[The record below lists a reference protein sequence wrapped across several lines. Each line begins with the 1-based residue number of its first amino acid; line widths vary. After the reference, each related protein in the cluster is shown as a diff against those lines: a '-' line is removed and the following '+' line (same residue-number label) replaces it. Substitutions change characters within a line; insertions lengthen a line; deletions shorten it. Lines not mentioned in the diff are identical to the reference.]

1 MAIYRLLVWISNKRG
16 RMQTGVYPLNNAWMW
31 RCAKCDTA
39 AEAPI
44 PQRVEARA
52 AYKAHRAGCR
62 SGTPAAVPA
71 DPPQEPITT
80 SPEPPTT
87 EEPAEQQTPAEPQS
101 PQEDV
106 VATKRTPAV
115 KAKVTKKKATKAKAT
130 KKKATKAKVTKKK
143 AGAKR
148 ITTGAGGVFRFAFVK
163 GKKGQTVAR
172 AVNESGEFS
181 SRVAERLG
189 QKRASKWGRIK
200 AANKDAAIA
209 ALKAEKGQW
218 FTKSKGESA

>member
-1 MAIYRLLVWISNKRG
+1 
-16 RMQTGVYPLNNAWMW
+16 MQTGVYPLNNAWMW

-39 AEAPI
+39 AKAPI

-52 AYKAHRAGCR
+52 AYKAHRASCR
-62 SGTPAAVPA
+62 SGTPAVVPA
-71 DPPQEPITT
+71 DPPKDST
-80 SPEPPTT
+80 SPAPPTT
-87 EEPAEQQTPAEPQS
+87 ETKDQETPAEPQL
-101 PQEDV
+101 PKEDV
-106 VATKRTPAV
+106 VATKKTPAA
-115 KAKVTKKKATKAKAT
+115 KAKVTKKKATTKAKTT
-130 KKKATKAKVTKKK
+130 KKKVATAAKKK

-189 QKRASKWGRIK
+189 VKRASKWGRIK
-200 AANKDAAIA
+200 AASKDAAIA